1 MKINTKV
8 VFEWNDDT
16 KQYEE
21 IYCESYDYNGEVAY
35 CLQEERRKRI
45 AAQMEEY
52 GIHDRDEF
60 ISYFHK
66 KLWVDFGKN
75 MQSAFWKK
83 QNIDWEWRM
92 YANSPKS
99 FMQPLRFS
107 EDQVTPADEFLSRL
121 NSAAS
126 TYIDERAAAWELAK
140 KQEAEYDAKVAKEA
154 RIAARREQL
163 QKIYECN

>member
-8 VFEWNDDT
+8 VFEWNDVT

-21 IYCESYDYNGEVAY
+21 IYCESYDYNGEEAY

-83 QNIDWEWRM
+83 QNIDWEW
-92 YANSPKS
+92 
-99 FMQPLRFS
+99 
-107 EDQVTPADEFLSRL
+107 ADEGS
-121 NSAAS
+121 
-126 TYIDERAAAWELAK
+126 
-140 KQEAEYDAKVAKEA
+140 
-154 RIAARREQL
+154 
-163 QKIYECN
+163 